1 MERPAG
7 AAITLTEAA
16 YDMQVAEEDWF
27 PRVIDAAAALI
38 DHGLGVA
45 GLSGTKPE
53 CTGPMQVDEL
63 HVATGPA
70 DFPIRLMRAIAEL
83 PPDSVRQFTQSGI
96 GVLSELN
103 ADQPPFLDAW
113 RRHIDYAK
121 DGIGITAL
129 DPNGR
134 GIHIIAPVPD
144 ATSLSRAE
152 RNRWQMLAAHLSS
165 GLRLR
170 GALADSSSASRSATG
185 GLPCGADA
193 LLDAKTFRVTEA
205 SGDAQLP
212 GSLQALHEAAIRM
225 DRARGPL
232 RKNDTEEALEIWWAL
247 LRGRWSMV
255 EWFDTD
261 QRRYILAVPN
271 APSVVDPRGLTQR
284 ESQVVAYAALGESHK
299 LIAYRLG
306 ISRSRTSIA
315 LNSAMRKLGVKT
327 QPQLVAKL
335 HAIRDQVPQKV
346 SRTISSGR
354 GGSA

>member
-1 MERPAG
+1 M
-7 AAITLTEAA
+7 TEAA
-16 YDMQVAEEDWF
+16 YDLQVAEEDWF
-27 PRVIDAAAALI
+27 PNVIDAAAVLI

-53 CTGPMQVDEL
+53 GDGPMQVEEL

-83 PPDSVRQFTQSGI
+83 PPDSVRQATQSGI
-96 GVLSELN
+96 GVLSEIN
-103 ADQPPFLDAW
+103 AEEPRFLDAW

-134 GIHIIAPVPD
+134 GVHIIAPVPD

-170 GALADSSSASRSATG
+170 GVLADSSSTSPSAAG
-185 GLPCGADA
+185 ELPCGAQA
-193 LLDAKTFRVTEA
+193 LLDPKTFQVTEA
-205 SGDAQLP
+205 CEEARLP
-212 GSLQALHEAAIRM
+212 GSLQALRAAAIRM

-232 RKNDTEEALEIWWAL
+232 RKTNTEEALKIWWAL
-247 LRGRWSMV
+247 LRGKWSMV

-271 APSVVDPRGLTQR
+271 APSVVDPRGLTRR
-284 ESQVVAYAALGESHK
+284 ESQVAAYAALGESHK

-306 ISRSRTSIA
+306 ISRSRTSNA
-315 LNSAMRKLGVKT
+315 LSSAMRKLGVKT

>member
-1 MERPAG
+1 M
-7 AAITLTEAA
+7 TEAA
-16 YDMQVAEEDWF
+16 YDLQVAEEDWF
-27 PRVIDAAAALI
+27 PNVIDAAAVLI

-53 CTGPMQVDEL
+53 GNGPMQVEEL

-70 DFPIRLMRAIAEL
+70 DFPIRLMRAMAEL
-83 PPDSVRQFTQSGI
+83 PSESLRQATQSGI

-103 ADQPPFLDAW
+103 AEEPRFLDAW
-113 RRHIDYAK
+113 RRHIDYAQ

-134 GIHIIAPVPD
+134 GVHIIAPVPG

-170 GALADSSSASRSATG
+170 GALADSSSGSRSAG
-185 GLPCGADA
+185 ADLPCGAQA
-193 LLDAKTFRVTEA
+193 LLDANTFQVTEA
-205 SGDAQLP
+205 VDDARLP
-212 GSLQALHEAAIRM
+212 GSLQALREAAIRM

-232 RKNDTEEALEIWWAL
+232 RKSDTEEALKIWWAL
-247 LRGRWSMV
+247 LQGRWSMV

-284 ESQVVAYAALGESHK
+284 ESQVVAYAALGESSK

-306 ISRSRTSIA
+306 ISRSRTSNA
-315 LNSAMRKLGVKT
+315 LSSAMLKLGVKT

-346 SRTISSGR
+346 SRTI
-354 GGSA
+354 

>member
-1 MERPAG
+1 MERPAE
-7 AAITLTEAA
+7 AAITMTEAA
-16 YDMQVAEEDWF
+16 YDLQVAEEDWF
-27 PRVIDAAAALI
+27 PNVIDAAAVLI

-53 CTGPMQVDEL
+53 GNGPMQVEEL

-70 DFPIRLMRAIAEL
+70 DFPIRLMRAMAEL
-83 PPDSVRQFTQSGI
+83 PSESLRQATQSGI

-103 ADQPPFLDAW
+103 AEEPRFLDAW
-113 RRHIDYAK
+113 RRHIDYAE

-134 GIHIIAPVPD
+134 GVHIIAPVPG

-170 GALADSSSASRSATG
+170 GALADSSSGSRSAG
-185 GLPCGADA
+185 ADLPCGAQA
-193 LLDAKTFRVTEA
+193 LLDANTFQVTEA
-205 SGDAQLP
+205 VDDARLP
-212 GSLQALHEAAIRM
+212 GSLQALREAAIRM

-232 RKNDTEEALEIWWAL
+232 RKSDTEEALKIWWAL
-247 LRGRWSMV
+247 LQGRWSMV

-284 ESQVVAYAALGESHK
+284 ESQVVAYAALGESSK

-306 ISRSRTSIA
+306 ISRSRTSNA
-315 LNSAMRKLGVKT
+315 LSSAMLKLGVKT

-346 SRTISSGR
+346 SRTI
-354 GGSA
+354 

>member
-1 MERPAG
+1 MERPAE
-7 AAITLTEAA
+7 AAITMTEAA
-16 YDMQVAEEDWF
+16 YDLQVAEEDWF
-27 PRVIDAAAALI
+27 PNVIDAAAVLI

-53 CTGPMQVDEL
+53 GNGPMQVEEL

-83 PPDSVRQFTQSGI
+83 PSESLRQAAQSGI
-96 GVLSELN
+96 GVLSEIN
-103 ADQPPFLDAW
+103 AGDPRFLDAW
-113 RRHIDYAK
+113 RRHIDYAE

-134 GIHIIAPVPD
+134 GVHIIAPVPG
-144 ATSLSRAE
+144 ATSLTRAE

-170 GALADSSSASRSATG
+170 GALADSSSASGSAAAD
-185 GLPCGADA
+185 LPCGAQA
-193 LLDAKTFRVTEA
+193 LLDANTFQVTEA
-205 SGDAQLP
+205 VDDARLP
-212 GSLQALHEAAIRM
+212 GSLQALREGAIRM

-232 RKNDTEEALEIWWAL
+232 RKSDTEEALKIWWAL
-247 LRGRWSMV
+247 LQGRWSMV

-284 ESQVVAYAALGESHK
+284 ESQVVAYAALGESSK

-306 ISRSRTSIA
+306 ISRSRTSNA
-315 LNSAMRKLGVKT
+315 LSSAMLKLGVKT

-346 SRTISSGR
+346 SRTI
-354 GGSA
+354 